1 MNLGLDGK
9 TAAVT
14 GASSGIGFAISQAL
28 AEEGCNL
35 VLVSRDKA
43 KLANAAEKIRS
54 TTSVSV
60 TEKPG
65 DLSIVEFQK
74 EFSRSTAD
82 VDILVNCAGSNPSG
96 EIDAISDE
104 VWRGSWDLKVFG
116 YIALTRSA
124 FTNMKKRG
132 SGVIVNVIGNS
143 GERMNAKYIL
153 GSTGNLA
160 LMGLTRALGSRSPD
174 FGVRVVGV
182 NPGLTATE
190 RAKTL
195 LKQWSQQ
202 QFETENRT
210 AEVLAG
216 MELPFGRMCKPE
228 EIAYAVIFLC
238 SSRASYISG
247 TVLTV
252 DGGASDRH

>member
-1 MNLGLDGK
+1 M
-9 TAAVT
+9 
-14 GASSGIGFAISQAL
+14 
-28 AEEGCNL
+28 
-35 VLVSRDKA
+35 
-43 KLANAAEKIRS
+43 
-54 TTSVSV
+54 
-60 TEKPG
+60 
-65 DLSIVEFQK
+65 
-74 EFSRSTAD
+74 
-82 VDILVNCAGSNPSG
+82 
-96 EIDAISDE
+96 
-104 VWRGSWDLKVFG
+104 
-116 YIALTRSA
+116 
-124 FTNMKKRG
+124 
-132 SGVIVNVIGNS
+132 
-143 GERMNAKYIL
+143 
-153 GSTGNLA
+153 
-160 LMGLTRALGSRSPD
+160 TRALGSRSPD

-228 EIAYAVIFLC
+228 EIADAVIFLC